1 MNKQKQSATLA
12 RLEKQSEALEQA
24 RKSRLQR
31 VDKNGTSKML
41 LPLLAAMVSI
51 SKPWLIFK
59 KVNHV

>member
-1 MNKQKQSATLA
+1 VNKQKQAATLA

>member
-1 MNKQKQSATLA
+1 MNKQKQAATLA